1 MSNKK
6 CRPSEPEA
14 MRDKAEA
21 LMRERT
27 AQSQDQRTVLSPE
40 ETQRT
45 LHELQVHQVELE
57 MQNEA
62 LQQAQAELEISRTR
76 YFELYDRA
84 PVGYC
89 TLSEQG
95 IILEANLTAC
105 TLLNRDCNTLVEAPI
120 SHFILQEDQALF
132 DQLWKQLNETGKPQ
146 EDELRLVKL
155 DGDDFWAHLT
165 ASLSRAEDGTSL
177 CLMVLNDI
185 TEQKQAEAE
194 IHHLAHYDMLTHLPN
209 RRLFQDRLSQ
219 AMAGSQRS
227 GVHGALVFMDIDNFK
242 TLNDTRGHD
251 VGDQLLITIGQR
263 LLDCVREGDTV
274 ARLGGDEFV
283 VMLEDLSEE
292 IEEAALLAGQVGEKI
307 RLALACPYEIESGE
321 HHHTASLGIAMFRG
335 HEKSVETLLK
345 HADLAMYNAK
355 DSGRNAVHF
364 FDPAMQTNLDER
376 TLLETE
382 LRSALALDQLALH
395 YQAQIDSDGQV
406 LGAEMLLRW
415 SHPTRGMILP
425 DDFIPM
431 AEATGLILPIG
442 HWVLKVAC
450 RQIAAWSSNATTSKL
465 QLAVNIS
472 AQEFRQLGFVT
483 YIRQLLEETG
493 ANPERLKL
501 ELTEGMVLDDV
512 AGSIKR
518 MQALKELGI
527 GFALDDFGTGYSS
540 LSYLTRLPLE
550 TLKIDSSF
558 VFNLPDS
565 HEDAVITQTIISMAR
580 SLGLKVIAEGVE
592 TEAQRAFLPSHHCH
606 VYQGFLFSRP
616 VPLEEFESY
625 CRAS

>member
-27 AQSQDQRTVLSPE
+27 AQSQAQRTVLSPE

-95 IILEANLTAC
+95 LILEANLTAG
-105 TLLNRDCNTLVEAPI
+105 TLLNRDCNTLVETPI

-132 DQLWKQLNETGKPQ
+132 DQLWKQLFETGKPQ

-155 DGDDFWAHLT
+155 DGTDFWAHLT

-185 TEQKQAEAE
+185 TEHKRAEAE

-355 DSGRNAVHF
+355 DNGRNAVHF